1 MLTWIK
7 EIINR
12 LKLDMSTGAEMIN
25 KTLGT
30 IMMGTG
36 MTSMVD
42 SFEQAL
48 RIILLLISIAT
59 GIMFIII
66 NHKKVIKM
74 VRQWLHSCP
83 ED

>member
-1 MLTWIK
+1 MLTWVK
-7 EIINR
+7 KIINR